1 MASNATEDERIV
13 LAASGSQAGVER
25 TLHDPAWLTLVT
37 PGPRA
42 RCPMQQP
49 KAFNIK
55 NMEESASVQRVAE
68 LAATWFTLPL
78 QPALAR
84 KRG

>member
-1 MASNATEDERIV
+1 
-13 LAASGSQAGVER
+13 
-25 TLHDPAWLTLVT
+25 
-37 PGPRA
+37 
-42 RCPMQQP
+42 MQQP